1 MMMLPTA
8 CRIALKEWAVAQ
20 CALDQGQQVVLL
32 RKGGIREPGK
42 EFRVLHPEFLLYP
55 TFEHQ
60 RKDLVKSSWQQ
71 ALARTVEEAS
81 GPDRVTMTHFAQVFQ
96 VFEVMDQA
104 AVELLDPYHIWTP
117 DYAQKRLHWKPRKP
131 LAVMLVRVYRLEQPQ
146 TLPVLPAYI
155 GCTSWVALAEEAPLG
170 RLTPV
175 LPDSVFLDR
184 VEQVRGALAQAPAP
198 A

>member
-1 MMMLPTA
+1 V
-8 CRIALKEWAVAQ
+8 ALKEWAVAQ
-20 CALDQGQQVVLL
+20 RALDQGQQVVLL

-60 RKDLVKSSWQQ
+60 RKDLIKSGWQQ
-71 ALARTVEEAS
+71 ALARTVGEAP
-81 GPDRVTMTHFAQVFQ
+81 GPDRVTLTHFAQVFR
-96 VFEVMDQA
+96 VFEVTDQA
-104 AVELLDPYHIWTP
+104 AVELLDLYHIWTP

-131 LAVMLVRVYRLEQPQ
+131 LAVMAVRVYRLEQPQ
-146 TLPVLPAYI
+146 TLPVLPEYI
-155 GCTSWVALAEEAPLG
+155 GCTSWVALAHGVPLG

-184 VEQVRGALAQAPAP
+184 VEQVRRALAQAPVP